1 MVPRKRSKDL
11 MKMLNVN
18 LLLVVL
24 KHVRWRVQLKQIRL
38 VKLLHHEILPLEIP
52 MAIVD
57 NTNDLEQLEQLMI
70 LLYHKLSI
78 TWKPR

>member
-78 TWKPR
+78 TWKSR

>member
-1 MVPRKRSKDL
+1 MTSASCSFKTC
-11 MKMLNVN
+11 KMESPTKTNSSCQTLTS
-18 LLLVVL
+18 
-24 KHVRWRVQLKQIRL
+24 W
-38 VKLLHHEILPLEIP
+38 ILPLEIP